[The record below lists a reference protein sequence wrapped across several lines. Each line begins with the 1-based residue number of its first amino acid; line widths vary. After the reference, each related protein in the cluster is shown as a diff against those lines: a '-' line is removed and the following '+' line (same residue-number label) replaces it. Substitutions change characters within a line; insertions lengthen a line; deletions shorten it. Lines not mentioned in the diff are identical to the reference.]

1 MQRLVLVVAFGFV
14 CHGFEPY
21 RFGILSLH
29 FTNAQTL
36 PASVG
41 RQNLNKEQT
50 FMNRL
55 FLIILT
61 FSFFANN
68 CNGQKVSNPKIEK
81 IFLDK
86 TDTTKNCY
94 TIIYPPKLPWT
105 GYLFFVPGF
114 GETAENVLHQT
125 DLPKKLV
132 QNGILTIIPTFQ
144 DGVLSF
150 GVDSLSQQTFDR
162 ILTDVTSKHKLIDQ
176 KFYVGGFSIGG
187 SCAIK
192 YAQNSTI
199 KPTAVFAI
207 DPPLDFERFYNSAK
221 RDIRL
226 SKDIEA
232 NQENVYMI
240 DRLEKETGGSPTT
253 NLTQYYNISPYSFSD
268 TTQRAIKKLTK
279 TPLRIYTEP
288 DINWWLKERGA
299 DFTSMNATEC
309 SAMINELN
317 RLGNQNAELIT
328 TENKG
333 YRKLTIEDIRILGV
347 LLIMTN

>member
-1 MQRLVLVVAFGFV
+1 
-14 CHGFEPY
+14 
-21 RFGILSLH
+21 
-29 FTNAQTL
+29 
-36 PASVG
+36 
-41 RQNLNKEQT
+41 
-50 FMNRL
+50 MNRL

-61 FSFFANN
+61 FSLFTIN

-94 TIIYPPKLPWT
+94 TIVYPPKLPWT
-105 GYLFFVPGF
+105 GYLFLVPGF
-114 GETAENVLHQT
+114 GETAENVLQQT
-125 DLPKKLV
+125 DLPKKLA

-162 ILTDVTSKHKLIDQ
+162 ILKDVTSKHKLIDQ

-187 SCAIK
+187 SCALK
-192 YAQNSTI
+192 YAENTMI

-226 SKDIEA
+226 SKDNEA
-232 NQENVYMI
+232 NQENIYMI
-240 DRLEKETGGSPTT
+240 ERLEKETGGSPKT
-253 NLTQYYNISPYSFSD
+253 NLNQYYNLSPYSFSD
-268 TTQRAIKKLTK
+268 TNQTAIKKLTNM
-279 TPLRIYTEP
+279 PLRIYTEP
-288 DINWWLKERGA
+288 DVDWWLKERNA
-299 DFTSMNATEC
+299 DLTNMNATEC

-328 TENKG
+328 TQKKG
-333 YRKLTIEDIRILGV
+333 YRKPDNKRHPHSWSIVDNEELITW
-347 LLIMTN
+347 LLKQK